1 MQNPWQGA
9 RNVSFG
15 AVGNDDDSSGQDGCK
30 TRETGKQKK
39 TNVSKMMIFYLKG
52 NLTMKIFIF
61 HIFEHKDIRIWH
73 YRWKLAKGDDVKR

>member
-1 MQNPWQGA
+1 MA
-9 RNVSFG
+9 RNESCKLTS
-15 AVGNDDDSSGQDGCK
+15 VGNVFVWYRRGGRG
-30 TRETGKQKK
+30 TRETEKQKK

>member
-1 MQNPWQGA
+1 MA
-9 RNVSFG
+9 RNEACKFHFCWERICSSF
-15 AVGNDDDSSGQDGCK
+15 QDGFVSC
-30 TRETGKQKK
+30 ETEKQKK

>member
-1 MQNPWQGA
+1 MA
-9 RNVSFG
+9 RNELCKLTS
-15 AVGNDDDSSGQDGCK
+15 VGNDFVSCRRGGRGA
-30 TRETGKQKK
+30 RETEKQKK